1 MKTSGL
7 FSTARVYELLHSRDP
22 FSRDSKETAL
32 VCDTRRRPPGF
43 EEVGSKVSANML
55 PSAETRA
62 CVGVAI
68 SSLGRATNAKLPSKV
83 VTESSS
89 DSQRG
94 KEARASWAE
103 QLLVRGPS
111 RRMIPLE
118 AVGRPRARRARDDTL
133 AVTPL
138 RRGCSAAR
146 RSFPRFFRTRT
157 RRFAPCLTRCGEP
170 PSLGPGARRGR
181 GGQRGAET
189 PRHAHARRRQAPKG
203 RPRWG
208 YLYGADCALG
218 APQSNVRSILP
229 ASLDDGG
236 IAALFFPG

>member
-1 MKTSGL
+1 ML
-7 FSTARVYELLHSRDP
+7 DLRDP
-22 FSRDSKETAL
+22 FSRDSKEGAL

-138 RRGCSAAR
+138 RRGCCCQTELSPLVPHPNTAIRAVS
-146 RSFPRFFRTRT
+146 RSLWRTPVLGAWGPTRT
-157 RRFAPCLTRCGEP
+157 RGSTWRGDP
-170 PSLGPGARRGR
+170 PA
-181 GGQRGAET
+181 
-189 PRHAHARRRQAPKG
+189 
-203 RPRWG
+203 RPRASTS
-208 YLYGADCALG
+208 GAQGQAAVGVPL
-218 APQSNVRSILP
+218 RSRLRTWRP
-229 ASLDDGG
+229 AVERPINSSCV
-236 IAALFFPG
+236 AR